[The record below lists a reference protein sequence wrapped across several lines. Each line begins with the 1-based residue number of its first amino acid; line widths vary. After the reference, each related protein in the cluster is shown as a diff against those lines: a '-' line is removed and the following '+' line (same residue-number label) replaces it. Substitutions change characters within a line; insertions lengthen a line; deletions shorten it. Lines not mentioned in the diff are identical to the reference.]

1 MRKFNHTNVV
11 EAIVTIVYITGFLSL
26 LTFTITTAISQM

>member
-1 MRKFNHTNVV
+1 MRKFNHTSIV
-11 EAIVTIVYITGFLSL
+11 ESVVTIVYITGFLSL